1 MESKQKTSRFRMLVE
16 DILPGLGAQ
25 EGKIA
30 RWMLEHEDELVDT
43 PIKDIA
49 IICGVSQPSVVRLCK
64 KLGCN
69 GIKDLKILV
78 DGMKS
83 NSRGSTPSSF
93 EDNDK
98 DIFNKVFASSLESL
112 ERTFSDV
119 TWEEV
124 KDLSLRIINAS
135 TISVF
140 GIGGSS
146 LTARHLSDQLLRLGL
161 KSMCFTDAFSI
172 ETSAS
177 NYTKDDLLIF
187 VSRQGETYVLVEKA
201 LKAKNAEAAISV
213 ITTNAESSLYSLSDS
228 ALKVSENQYLEND
241 KNSFSRLGEIA
252 MIEAIYIMCAK
263 EMGERNP
270 SFRDNYYGLT
280 NYRS

>member
-1 MESKQKTSRFRMLVE
+1 MESKQKTSRFRILVE

-30 RWMLEHEDELVDT
+30 RWMLKHEDELVDT

-83 NSRGSTPSSF
+83 NSSCSTPSSF

-140 GIGGSS
+140 GIGRSS

-213 ITTNAESSLYSLSDS
+213 ITTNAESRLYSLSDS

>member
-1 MESKQKTSRFRMLVE
+1 
-16 DILPGLGAQ
+16 
-25 EGKIA
+25 
-30 RWMLEHEDELVDT
+30 
-43 PIKDIA
+43 
-49 IICGVSQPSVVRLCK
+49 
-64 KLGCN
+64 
-69 GIKDLKILV
+69 
-78 DGMKS
+78 
-83 NSRGSTPSSF
+83 
-93 EDNDK
+93 
-98 DIFNKVFASSLESL
+98 
-112 ERTFSDV
+112 
-119 TWEEV
+119 
-124 KDLSLRIINAS
+124 
-135 TISVF
+135 
-140 GIGGSS
+140 
-146 LTARHLSDQLLRLGL
+146 
-161 KSMCFTDAFSI
+161 MCFTDAFSI

-213 ITTNAESSLYSLSDS
+213 ITTNAESRLYSLSDS

>member
-1 MESKQKTSRFRMLVE
+1 MESKQKISRFRMLVE

-83 NSRGSTPSSF
+83 NSSCSTPSSF

-140 GIGGSS
+140 GIGRSS

-213 ITTNAESSLYSLSDS
+213 ITTNAESRLYSLSDS